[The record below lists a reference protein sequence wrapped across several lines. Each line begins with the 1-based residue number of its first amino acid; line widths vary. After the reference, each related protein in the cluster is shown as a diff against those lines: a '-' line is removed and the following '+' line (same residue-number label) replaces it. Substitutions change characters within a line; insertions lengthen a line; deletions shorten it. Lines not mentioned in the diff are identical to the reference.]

1 MSPGKGSVLPIQDVS
16 MDIVILPVL
25 SSGIG
30 VVNLNLYAANIIKE
44 IVKIYIYI
52 GLRVSLR
59 IERTNL

>member
-1 MSPGKGSVLPIQDVS
+1 MSPGKGSVLPIQAVS

-44 IVKIYIYI
+44 IVKIYIYRFKSI
-52 GLRVSLR
+52 VAN
-59 IERTNL
+59 RTH

>member
-25 SSGIG
+25 SSGKG

-44 IVKIYIYI
+44 IVKNIYI
-52 GLRVSLR
+52 
-59 IERTNL
+59 